1 MLLPSSLFV
10 LLAALLTFIARA
22 SAQTQYG
29 SFFQPIYINGVPTV
43 GQVACASMGYSNYCC
58 ASGQYCSLDGNSALA
73 CCAEGQTCGSYNGQ
87 YVSPTSQY
95 SWTTSTT
102 CDCESDPTVTLVVTT
117 QNNVVPVVAPAII
130 TVTTTV
136 GYQPL
141 TTTYYTTT
149 STPIITSNAFVL
161 TTFTTTPTTTI
172 PTLITSNAFVLTTF
186 TTTPMTTIPTL
197 ITETTP
203 IGEVTTQIDNP
214 GTCGSFSTII
224 AQGPNLPATKNC
236 IVFISRGLKNGMA
249 AMLGLFGACVSV
261 AVGLMI

>member
-10 LLAALLTFIARA
+10 LLAALLTFIALA

-29 SFFQPIYINGVPTV
+29 SFFQPIYINGVPAV

-102 CDCESDPTVTLVVTT
+102 CGCESDPTVTLVVTT

-141 TTTYYTTT
+141 TTTYYTAT

-161 TTFTTTPTTTI
+161 TTFTTTPT
-172 PTLITSNAFVLTTF
+172 
-186 TTTPMTTIPTL
+186 TTIPTL